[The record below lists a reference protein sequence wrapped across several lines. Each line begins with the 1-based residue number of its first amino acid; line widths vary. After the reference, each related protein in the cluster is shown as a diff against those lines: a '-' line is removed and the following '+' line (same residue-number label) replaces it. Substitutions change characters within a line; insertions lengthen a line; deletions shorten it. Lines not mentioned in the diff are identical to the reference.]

1 MGSQS
6 REDIAQRIA
15 QGPMSRQQVLA
26 VIVCILINAIDGF
39 DVQATAFTAP
49 AIARD
54 WAVGPANLGILFSAG
69 LAGMALG
76 ALFLSPLADRFGRR
90 STILACL
97 PVIAAGMAISAFC
110 ETLTELA
117 MIRGLTGIGIGTLI
131 SSISA
136 LVSEYSSDR
145 RRGLAM
151 GFMAVSFP
159 AGAMLG
165 GTLAILLIDRFGWQ
179 AVYMAGAVL
188 TIAVIPL
195 TIWMLPESL
204 SFLMKERGAD
214 ARDRLNKQ
222 LGRLGYREVGSL
234 NHAAEKGT
242 PTSAMPVRLIFS
254 PALRVHSVRLCLLFL
269 LVMLSFYFILSWAPR
284 LTVQAGAPAT
294 MGLTIGLLINLGGVA
309 GGLTVGLIMPRYG
322 LQATGRFILVAMGAL
337 IATFGAVIADLG
349 PLKVIAVLLGFSMWG
364 VQACI
369 YTAMTTAF
377 PVAARATG
385 IGLVSTTG
393 RIGSVLGPLIGG
405 WCIASGASITVTC
418 LLFAVPAIVGGII
431 FAPRQVV

>member
-26 VIVCILINAIDGF
+26 VLICIFINAIDGF

-90 STILACL
+90 PTILACL

-117 MIRGLTGIGIGTLI
+117 IIRGFTGIGIGTLI

-188 TIAVIPL
+188 TIAIIPA

-204 SFLMKERGAD
+204 SFLMKERGSD
-214 ARDRLNKQ
+214 ARDRLNRQ
-222 LGRLGYREVGSL
+222 LGRLGYPEVAAL
-234 NHAAEKGT
+234 NDAADLDT
-242 PTSAMPVRLIFS
+242 PNSPMGIRLIFS
-254 PALRVHSVRLCLLFL
+254 SGLRMQSARLCFLFL
-269 LVMLSFYFILSWAPR
+269 LVMASFYFILSWAPR
-284 LTVQAGAPAT
+284 LTVQAGAQGT
-294 MGLTIGLLINLGGVA
+294 MGLTIGLLINLGGIA

-322 LQATGRFILVAMGAL
+322 IQATGRFILVAMGAL
-337 IATFGAVIADLG
+337 IAIFGAVSALLG
-349 PLKVIAVLLGFSMWG
+349 PLMLITVFLGFSMWG

-377 PVAARATG
+377 PVAARVTG
-385 IGLVSTTG
+385 IGMVSTAG

-405 WCIASGASITVTC
+405 WCIAGGASITVTC
-418 LLFAVPAIVGGII
+418 LLLAVPAIVGAII
-431 FAPRQVV
+431 FAPRPPA